1 MIVFFLPRGMY
12 PVFDEKMIYVVED
25 GVLPLSSKVDPDIL
39 YGLVLDNVVSL
50 SDFNKI
56 SEYRDFLDLALYSD
70 LLEYIAEY
78 CWLYQLID
86 KVKHVEKK
94 FFHIIRIAPTFS
106 ILNVLKNSGDERRI
120 IDISFLSNEQ
130 MKYVY
135 RFLRENDILISHYFR
150 LDVLSL
156 CSKMVLHRGLERQ
169 YFMYGKLNPSVRDE
183 AFRIFKDKEYVVFN
197 LINGYYSILEEKYG
211 FIEYSKKKFVRKSVD
226 YSRFRDV
233 LELIDEVVKNG
244 GVLTF
249 KMLYDVTEGKLD
261 VLAKALNHNLLE
273 HRQGQIVLT
282 SRGVEI
288 YERLKKGFKAE

>member
-1 MIVFFLPRGMY
+1 MIVFFLPRKMY
-12 PVFDEKMIYVVED
+12 PDVDGIYVVED

-86 KVKHVEKK
+86 KVKHMEKK

-106 ILNVLKNSGDERRI
+106 IMNILKNFDGVRI
-120 IDISFLSNEQ
+120 IDISFLNNEQ

-135 RFLRENDILISHYFR
+135 RFLRNDDVLVSHYFR

-156 CSKMVLHRGLERQ
+156 CSKMVLHKGLERQ
-169 YFMYGKLNPSVRDE
+169 YFMYGKLNPSIRDD
-183 AFRIFKDKEYVVFN
+183 AFRIFRDKEYVVFN
-197 LINGYYSILEEKYG
+197 LINGYYSILDEEYNFIKY
-211 FIEYSKKKFVRKSVD
+211 SKKFVRKGVD
-226 YSRFRDV
+226 YSRFKDV

-261 VLAKALNHNLLE
+261 VLAKALNYNLLE

-288 YERLKKGFKAE
+288 YERLKTSIEAE

>member
-1 MIVFFLPRGMY
+1 MIVFFLPRKMY
-12 PVFDEKMIYVVED
+12 PDVDGIYVVED

-39 YGLVLDNVVSL
+39 YGLVLDDVVSL
-50 SDFNKI
+50 SDFNRI
-56 SEYRDFLDLALYSD
+56 SGYRDFLDLALYND

-106 ILNVLKNSGDERRI
+106 IMNILKNFDGVRI
-120 IDISFLSNEQ
+120 IDISFLNNEQ

-183 AFRIFKDKEYVVFN
+183 AFRIFKNEEYVVFN
-197 LINGYYSILEEKYG
+197 LINGYYSILDEEYN
-211 FIEYSKKKFVRKSVD
+211 FIKYSKKFIKKKVD
-226 YSRFRDV
+226 YSRFKDV
-233 LELIDEVVKNG
+233 LELLDEVVKNG

-261 VLAKALNHNLLE
+261 VLAEALNYNLLE

-282 SRGVEI
+282 SRGLRI
-288 YERLKKGFKAE
+288 YERLKKGLKAM

>member
-1 MIVFFLPRGMY
+1 MIVFFLPRKMY
-12 PVFDEKMIYVVED
+12 PDVDGIYVVED

-39 YGLVLDNVVSL
+39 YGLVLDDVVSL
-50 SDFNKI
+50 SDFNRI
-56 SEYRDFLDLALYSD
+56 SGYRDFLDLALYND

-106 ILNVLKNSGDERRI
+106 IMNILKNFDGVRI
-120 IDISFLSNEQ
+120 IDISFLNNEQ
-130 MKYVY
+130 IKYVY

-183 AFRIFKDKEYVVFN
+183 AFRIFKNEEYVVFN
-197 LINGYYSILEEKYG
+197 LINGYYSILDEEYN
-211 FIEYSKKKFVRKSVD
+211 FIKYSKKFIKKKVD
-226 YSRFRDV
+226 YSRFKDV
-233 LELIDEVVKNG
+233 LELIDEIWVSLSG
-244 GVLTF
+244 
-249 KMLYDVTEGKLD
+249 EG
-261 VLAKALNHNLLE
+261 
-273 HRQGQIVLT
+273 HRPGPMT
-282 SRGVEI
+282 
-288 YERLKKGFKAE
+288 

>member
-1 MIVFFLPRGMY
+1 MIVFFLPRKMY
-12 PVFDEKMIYVVED
+12 PDVDGIYVVED

-39 YGLVLDNVVSL
+39 YGLVLDDVVSL
-50 SDFNKI
+50 SDFNRI
-56 SEYRDFLDLALYSD
+56 SGYRDFLDLALYND

-106 ILNVLKNSGDERRI
+106 IMNILKNFDGVRI
-120 IDISFLSNEQ
+120 IDISFLNNEQ
-130 MKYVY
+130 IKYVY
-135 RFLRENDILISHYFR
+135 RFLRENELISHYFR

-183 AFRIFKDKEYVVFN
+183 AFRIFKNEEYVVFN
-197 LINGYYSILEEKYG
+197 LINGYYSILDEEYN
-211 FIEYSKKKFVRKSVD
+211 FIKYSKKFIKKKVD
-226 YSRFRDV
+226 YSRFKDV
-233 LELIDEVVKNG
+233 LELLDEVVKNG

-261 VLAKALNHNLLE
+261 VLAEALNYNLLE

-282 SRGVEI
+282 SRGLRI
-288 YERLKKGFKAE
+288 YERLKKGLKAM

>member
-1 MIVFFLPRGMY
+1 MIVFFLPRKMY
-12 PVFDEKMIYVVED
+12 PDVDGIYVVED

-86 KVKHVEKK
+86 KVKHMEKK

-106 ILNVLKNSGDERRI
+106 IMNILKNFDGVRI
-120 IDISFLSNEQ
+120 IDISFLNNEQ

-183 AFRIFKDKEYVVFN
+183 AFRIFRDKEYVVFN

-226 YSRFRDV
+226 YSRFRNV
-233 LELIDEVVKNG
+233 LELLDEVVKNG

-261 VLAKALNHNLLE
+261 VLAKALNYNLLE
-273 HRQGQIVLT
+273 HRQGQIILT

-288 YERLKKGFKAE
+288 YERLKTSIEAE